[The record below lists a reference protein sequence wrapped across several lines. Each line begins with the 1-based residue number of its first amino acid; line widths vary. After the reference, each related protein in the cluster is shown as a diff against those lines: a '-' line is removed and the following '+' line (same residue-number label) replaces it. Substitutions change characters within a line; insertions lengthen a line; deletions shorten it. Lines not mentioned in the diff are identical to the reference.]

1 MPSLLM
7 QCSKIAG
14 EPKNVGSRLE
24 VQVFGSR
31 AEIVHWQASLVV
43 SSQKF
48 ADRLETSD
56 VRLA

>member
-31 AEIVHWQASLVV
+31 AEIVHWQASLVARV
-43 SSQKF
+43 RNSLTGL
-48 ADRLETSD
+48 RLQT
-56 VRLA
+56 